1 MSIQVILSSLL
12 QMIKMTATA
21 VFATS
26 YLSIDL
32 KRPAVAAVIC
42 CNLDCNALANGQS
55 VDVTVHTCTQQIIVN
70 LWTLQCTPVHGT
82 S

>member
-42 CNLDCNALANGQS
+42 CHLDCNALANGQS
-55 VDVTVHTCTQQIIVN
+55 VDVTVHTCT
-70 LWTLQCTPVHGT
+70 
-82 S
+82 